1 MFLFTC
7 RCFLGFPQSFLII
20 IKDFNEFRQSNA
32 QFYNSVFFHFSP
44 DIKNLRITSIH
55 FSSTLSWMANKKSVL
70 THEDLIL
77 YSFILHLHIYFKKVM
92 RKLVLDHN
100 NFYLKSLSILIT
112 CCWIMYESYRE
123 RLHVHQIQKLVLE
136 KCTMV

>member
-7 RCFLGFPQSFLII
+7 RCFLGFPPSFLII

-32 QFYNSVFFHFSP
+32 QFYNSVFFFIFSP
-44 DIKNLRITSIH
+44 ILNFRILAFIFH
-55 FSSTLSWMANKKSVL
+55 RLYLEWLIRKSVL
-70 THEDLIL
+70 TREDLIL

-92 RKLVLDHN
+92 RNLVLEHN

-112 CCWIMYESYRE
+112 CCWITRE